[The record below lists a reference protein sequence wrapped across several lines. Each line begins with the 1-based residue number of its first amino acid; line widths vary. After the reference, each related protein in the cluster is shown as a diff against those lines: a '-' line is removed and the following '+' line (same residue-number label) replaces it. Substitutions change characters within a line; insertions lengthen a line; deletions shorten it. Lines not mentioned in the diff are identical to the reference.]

1 MSKQTTRKSTKLKD
15 SPRSTLFDQL
25 HQFEGIEVDEGEQ
38 FPSLPRPSATANT
51 ASSSVAQELQLVQLQ
66 KEKLLLEL
74 EVLRLKQQSATPPG
88 TQAELEGTKSIQELK
103 KRVIDWPQNF
113 VPGMSASP
121 EFHNLDLPSF
131 VSGFLA
137 MIRPYDTET
146 KECMIDILE
155 LISTKAISYS
165 WSSVRGFY
173 SYLARQVEQRRLD
186 WSQFN
191 EIRNA
196 STTFFKHSDLKS
208 STPKGNTPRQ
218 STSGNGEK
226 STEKG
231 CQTWN
236 YKGMCSCDKA
246 SDNFANTHVCR
257 VCKASDHPML
267 NCPKRKM
274 PIPDSQ

>member
-1 MSKQTTRKSTKLKD
+1 MSTQTTRRSTKLKD
-15 SPRSTLFDQL
+15 SPRSTLSDQL
-25 HQFEGIEVDEGEQ
+25 KQFEGIEVDEGEQ
-38 FPSLPRPSATANT
+38 FPSLPRPSATENT

-88 TQAELEGTKSIQELK
+88 MLSELEGIKPIQELK

-121 EFHNLDLPSF
+121 EFHNLDFSSF

-137 MIRPYDTET
+137 MIRPYDIET

-155 LISTKAISYS
+155 LIATKAISYS

-186 WSQFN
+186 WSQLN

-208 STPKGNTPRQ
+208 STPKGNTTRQ
-218 STSGNGEK
+218 PTPGNGEK

-231 CQTWN
+231 CHVTERDGQTVKKW
-236 YKGMCSCDKA
+236 
-246 SDNFANTHVCR
+246 TH
-257 VCKASDHPML
+257 S
-267 NCPKRKM
+267 
-274 PIPDSQ
+274 